1 MKNHQHPVPVLVT
14 EYILLHGRYWVF
26 RDLYRSVMLQL
37 ENFWAFCEEGKPY
50 LAKQLCGAYFWAS
63 LSPRE
68 RQLAGMCI
76 SQLNAFGDLP
86 LVRVACRPNR
96 YLVPAEAIN
105 ASLAMMLLQSES
117 SVSSGAVSTSVK
129 GVSR

>member
-1 MKNHQHPVPVLVT
+1 MKNQKHLAPILLT

-26 RDLYRSVMLQL
+26 RDLYHSVMLQL
-37 ENFWAFCEEGKPY
+37 VNSWAFCEEGKPY
-50 LAKQLCGAYFWAS
+50 MAKQLCGDYFWDS

-76 SQLNAFGDLP
+76 SQLNALGDLS
-86 LVRVACRPNR
+86 LVRIACRPNR

-105 ASLAMMLLQSES
+105 ASLSWMWSQSES
-117 SVSSGAVSTSVK
+117 SVNSGSVSTSVW
-129 GVSR
+129 G

>member
-1 MKNHQHPVPVLVT
+1 MKNQLNLAPVQET
-14 EYILLHGRYWVF
+14 EHILLHGRYWVL
-26 RDLYRSVMLQL
+26 RDFYHSVMLQL
-37 ENFWAFCEEGKPY
+37 ANSWAFWEEGKPY
-50 LAKQLCGAYFWAS
+50 MAKQLCGDYFWDL

-76 SQLNAFGDLP
+76 SQLNALGDLP

-105 ASLAMMLLQSES
+105 ASLSWMLSQSES
-117 SVSSGAVSTSVK
+117 SISSGSVSTSVE
-129 GVSR
+129 G